1 MKCSKVI
8 LAITVFGLGVFM
20 GADQS
25 YATDGKIYRYVITE
39 TAGSTS
45 FDPLEADNTNNLP
58 VARMIYA
65 TPLEISEENQLS
77 SHVLESFQY
86 DSSIRTIQ
94 WVVKTGLKYDDGTP
108 ITPDDVAFSV
118 ARMAYTR
125 PQFPVVESIEGVERW
140 SKSKGAL
147 KSFPSGI
154 SVKGQTVS
162 IKLAKNIEHP
172 LFRFCLELFSIIPR
186 KCVDS
191 DSNKIVCKEIPS
203 SGYYRIAEKSKNAVL
218 FVKRDNAKI
227 EGLKVPAKVRFEYIS
242 AEDLPKNLAS
252 LDEMTVFAGNEVTY
266 PLSELKKIEEKF
278 STKFTP
284 ASRFSVLLLNPNV
297 APFKDKRCRQYFA
310 KIFRQSYSELAGK
323 SQPLEASIFTKI
335 LPGYLSVKE
344 LGADKPLS
352 DRDITECKS
361 AFAKAKISWGYAEG
375 EMRSVFN
382 DALKKTFEKIGV
394 KHSDPT
400 VAANRK
406 DLADFFAD
414 GKISVFSGS
423 SGFWALDPSGD
434 MKMLF
439 TPNLHKALKFV
450 SDDSKLQK
458 MISEL
463 DSGQGNYAQV
473 NRYLYDE
480 ATFNVYS
487 HLRRFF
493 ASPSKKLLVDVPFAI
508 TSPAPW
514 QVFKVN

>member
-8 LAITVFGLGVFM
+8 LAITAFSVVVVM
-20 GADQS
+20 GTDRSHAADS
-25 YATDGKIYRYVITE
+25 KIYRYVITE
-39 TAGSTS
+39 TAGATS
-45 FDPLEADNTNNLP
+45 LDPLEADNTNNLP

-65 TPLEISEENQLS
+65 TPLEISEANQLS

-86 DSSIRTIQ
+86 DSSTRTIQ
-94 WVVKTGLKYDDGTP
+94 WVVKSGLKYDDGTP

-125 PQFPVVESIEGVERW
+125 PQFPVVESIEGVEKW

-154 SVKGQTVS
+154 GVKGQTVS
-162 IKLAKNIEHP
+162 IKLTNNIEHP
-172 LFRFCLELFSIIPR
+172 LFRFCLELFSIIPK
-186 KCVDS
+186 KCVDTE
-191 DSNKIVCKEIPS
+191 SNKITCKEIPS
-203 SGYYRIAEKSKNAVL
+203 SGYYRIAEKSKGTIL
-218 FVKRDNAKI
+218 FAKRDDAKI
-227 EGLKVPAKVRFEYIS
+227 DGLKVPAKVRFEYIS
-242 AEDLPKNLAS
+242 AEDLPKSFGS
-252 LDEMTVFAGNEVTY
+252 LDDMTVFAGNEVTY
-266 PLSELKKIEEKF
+266 PSAELQNIEEKF
-278 STKFTP
+278 QTKFTP
-284 ASRFSVLLLNPNV
+284 ASRFSVLLLNPKI
-297 APFKDKRCRQYFA
+297 APFKDKKCRQYFA
-310 KIFRQSYSELAGK
+310 KSFRESYSEIAGK

-344 LGADKPLS
+344 LGGDKQFS
-352 DRDITECKS
+352 EKDIAECKS
-361 AFAKAKISWGYAEG
+361 AFAKAKIGWGYAEG
-375 EMRSVFN
+375 EMRTIFI
-382 DALKKTFEKIGV
+382 DTLKKTFEKIEV
-394 KHSDPT
+394 RPSDPT

-406 DLADFFAD
+406 DLADSFAD
-414 GKISVFSGS
+414 GKISVLSGS

-450 SDDSKLQK
+450 SDDTKLQK

-463 DSGQGNYAQV
+463 DSGTYAQV

-480 ATFNVYS
+480 AMFNVYS

>member
-1 MKCSKVI
+1 MKWLNVI
-8 LAITVFGLGVFM
+8 LLMMVGSVSVTM
-20 GADQS
+20 GSNQS
-25 YATDGKIYRYVITE
+25 YAADGKIYRYVITE
-39 TAGSTS
+39 TAGATS
-45 FDPLEADNTNNLP
+45 LDPLEADNTNNLP

-65 TPLEISEENQLS
+65 TPLEISEANQLS

-86 DSSIRTIQ
+86 DSSTRTIQ
-94 WVVKTGLKYDDGTP
+94 WVVKTGLTFGDGTP
-108 ITPDDVAFSV
+108 ITSDDVAFSV

-125 PQFPVVESIEGVERW
+125 PQFPVVESIEGVEKW

-154 SVKGQTVS
+154 SVKGQVVS
-162 IKLAKNIEHP
+162 IKLSRNIEHP

-186 KCVDS
+186 KCVDTET
-191 DSNKIVCKEIPS
+191 NTIACKEIPS
-203 SGYYRIAEKSKNAVL
+203 SGYYRIVEKSKDAVL
-218 FVKRDNAKI
+218 FVKRDDAKI
-227 EGLKVPAKVRFEYIS
+227 QNLKVPAKIRFEYIS
-242 AEDLPKNLAS
+242 AEDLPKNLGS
-252 LDEMTVFAGNEVTY
+252 LDDMTVFAGNEVTY
-266 PLSELKKIEEKF
+266 PISELQKIEENF

-284 ASRFSVLLLNPNV
+284 ASRFSVLLLNPMV
-297 APFKDKRCRQYFA
+297 APFKDRICRRYFA
-310 KIFRQSYSELAGK
+310 KSFRESYSELAGK

-335 LPGYLSVKE
+335 LPGYLSVKD

-352 DRDITECKS
+352 DKNIAECKS
-361 AFAKAKISWGYAEG
+361 AFAKVKISWGYAEG
-375 EMRSVFN
+375 EKRSIFI
-382 DALKKTFEKIGV
+382 DTLRTTFEKIGV
-394 KHSDPT
+394 KPSTPT

-406 DLADFFAD
+406 NLADLFAD

-439 TPNLHKALKFV
+439 TPNLHKALRFV

-463 DSGQGNYAQV
+463 DSGQGKYAQV
-473 NRYLYDE
+473 NRYLHDE
-480 ATFNVYS
+480 AMFNVYS

-493 ASPSKKLLVDVPFAI
+493 ASPSKNLLVDVPFAI

>member
-8 LAITVFGLGVFM
+8 LATTVFSVSAIMGVNQTQ
-20 GADQS
+20 A
-25 YATDGKIYRYVITE
+25 ADGKIYRYVITE
-39 TAGSTS
+39 TAGATS
-45 FDPLEADNTNNLP
+45 LDPLEADNTNNLP

-86 DSSIRTIQ
+86 DSSTRTIK
-94 WVVKTGLKYDDGTP
+94 WVVKAGLKFDDGTP

-125 PQFPVVESIEGVERW
+125 PQFPVVESIEGVETW

-154 SVKGQTVS
+154 SVKGQAVS

-172 LFRFCLELFSIIPR
+172 LFRFCLELFSIIPK
-186 KCVDS
+186 KCVDTE
-191 DSNKIVCKEIPS
+191 SNKIVCKEVPS
-203 SGYYRIAEKSKNAVL
+203 SGYYRIAEKSKDVVL
-218 FVKRDNAKI
+218 FVKRDDAQI
-227 EGLKVPAKVRFEYIS
+227 DGLKVPAKVRFEYIS
-242 AEDLPKNLAS
+242 AEDLPKSLGS
-252 LDEMTVFAGNEVTY
+252 LDDMTVFAGNEVTY
-266 PLSELKKIEEKF
+266 PSAELQKIEEKF

-284 ASRFSVLLLNPNV
+284 ASRFSVLLLNPKV
-297 APFKDKRCRQYFA
+297 APFKDKKCRQYFA
-310 KIFRQSYSELAGK
+310 KNFRESYSELAGK

-344 LGADKPLS
+344 LGAERQLS
-352 DRDITECKS
+352 DKDIAECRS
-361 AFAKAKISWGYAEG
+361 TFAKAKLSWGYADG
-375 EMRSVFN
+375 EMRSTFI
-382 DALKKTFEKIGV
+382 DTLRKTFEKIGV
-394 KHSDPT
+394 KPAAPT

-406 DLADFFAD
+406 DLADLFTD

-473 NRYLYDE
+473 NRYIHDE